1 MKNNNI
7 QKDWTEL
14 LRDKAGSYAG
24 DKPEM
29 TFAELKEKMLSAA
42 AGQQVA
48 TSASR
53 RGIPAWLKYAAAVA
67 VVAAGG
73 VFALTQHPAGE
84 SQIAELTDAG
94 EDEIVVVAQEE
105 PVAGDTS
112 HAIDPSQYTADDAAS
127 AGSPSAASK
136 ASSLRRATASQTA
149 YSNQNNTDIITEKAD
164 GSSPA
169 ANTNYTNSNSID
181 TNVEGNTGDS
191 ASADSASAADA
202 KASDSQGADASKDS
216 QGADNAPAAKGI
228 DETPSTKGTDETPA
242 AKGTDEAPSTKG
254 SAGQTAPAQNTPAT
268 KGSPANGTDPFAE
281 PVKPVRKQLK
291 KFSLGASGFMASNSI
306 GSGNADNAPKG
317 MTVYTDKNGKVFYSF
332 GAPTARYNHSA
343 PISGGISLRYS
354 ITPAFFAETGLRF
367 TYLHTW
373 ITPSGASQNL
383 LYAGIPLGVGFNF
396 LDLGNFDIYASAYG
410 MPAKCV
416 MGRTSANFP
425 SNYAKL
431 SDIPIMWSAGA
442 SLGAGYNITRTIGL
456 FAEPT
461 ISYFFPDDNAPQT
474 LYKENP
480 WYSTLNLGV
489 RFNL

>member
-105 PVAGDTS
+105 PEAGDTS

-136 ASSLRRATASQTA
+136 ASSLRRATTSQTA

-191 ASADSASAADA
+191 ASADSASADAA
-202 KASDSQGADASKDS
+202 KASDSQGANASKDS
-216 QGADNAPAAKGI
+216 QGADNAPAAKG
-228 DETPSTKGTDETPA
+228 TDET
-242 AKGTDEAPSTKG
+242 PSTKG

-268 KGSPANGTDPFAE
+268 KGSPANGNDTFAE

-291 KFSLGASGFMASNSI
+291 KFSLGASGFLASNSI
-306 GSGNADNAPKG
+306 GNGNADNAPKG

-354 ITPAFFAETGLRF
+354 ITPVFFAETGLRF

-383 LYAGIPLGVGFNF
+383 LYAGIPIGVGFNF

-480 WYSTLNLGV
+480 WYFTLNLGV

>member
-1 MKNNNI
+1 MKNNDI
-7 QKDWTEL
+7 QKDWTGL
-14 LRDKAGSYAG
+14 LREKAGSYAG

-29 TFAELKEKMLSAA
+29 SFAELKEKMLLAA
-42 AGQQVA
+42 AGQQA
-48 TSASR
+48 AGSASR

-73 VFALTQHPAGE
+73 VFALTRRPAGD
-84 SQIAELTDAG
+84 SQIAEATNAG
-94 EDEIVVVAQEE
+94 EEEIVVVAREE
-105 PVAGDTS
+105 AASDDTS
-112 HAIDPSQYTADDAAS
+112 YAIDPSGYTAADAAS
-127 AGSPSAASK
+127 SDTPAVSNTSS
-136 ASSLRRATASQTA
+136 ASSAKSSRKA

-169 ANTNYTNSNSID
+169 ANTNYTNSNSTD
-181 TNVEGNTGDS
+181 KYVDGDTGDS
-191 ASADSASAADA
+191 ASADSDKAADGGQEA
-202 KASDSQGADASKDS
+202 GEAPATKGAPA
-216 QGADNAPAAKGI
+216 QAAPAAKG
-228 DETPSTKGTDETPA
+228 T
-242 AKGTDEAPSTKG
+242 
-254 SAGQTAPAQNTPAT
+254 
-268 KGSPANGTDPFAE
+268 PANGTDPFAE

-291 KFSLGASGFMASNSI
+291 KFSLGASGFLASNSI
-306 GSGNADNAPKG
+306 GNGNADNAPKG

-332 GAPTARYNHSA
+332 GAPTARYYHSA
-343 PISGGISLRYS
+343 PVSGGLSLRYF

-373 ITPSGASQNL
+373 ISPSGAVQNL
-383 LYAGIPLGVGFNF
+383 LYAGIPVGVGFNF
-396 LDLGNFDIYASAYG
+396 VELGSFNLYASAYG

-416 MGRTSANFP
+416 MGRTNANFP
-425 SNYAKL
+425 SNYSKL

-461 ISYFFPDDNAPQT
+461 VSYYFPNDNAPQT

-480 WYSTLNLGV
+480 FYFTLNLGV

>member
-29 TFAELKEKMLSAA
+29 TFAELKEKMLLAA

-48 TSASR
+48 SSASR

-73 VFALTQHPAGE
+73 VFALTQHPASE
-84 SQIAELTDAG
+84 RQIAELTDAG

-105 PVAGDTS
+105 PEAGDTS
-112 HAIDPSQYTADDAAS
+112 YAIDPSKYTADDAAS

-149 YSNQNNTDIITEKAD
+149 YSNQSNTDIITEKAD

-181 TNVEGNTGDS
+181 TNVDGNTGDS
-191 ASADSASAADA
+191 ASADSASADAA
-202 KASDSQGADASKDS
+202 KASDSQGANASKDS
-216 QGADNAPAAKGI
+216 QGADNA
-228 DETPSTKGTDETPA
+228 PA

-268 KGSPANGTDPFAE
+268 KGSPANGNDPFAE

-291 KFSLGASGFMASNSI
+291 KFSLGASGFLASNSI
-306 GSGNADNAPKG
+306 GNGNADNAPKG

-383 LYAGIPLGVGFNF
+383 LYAGIPIGVGFNF

-442 SLGAGYNITRTIGL
+442 SLGASYNITRTIGL

-480 WYSTLNLGV
+480 WYFTLNLGV

>member
-42 AGQQVA
+42 AGQQA
-48 TSASR
+48 ASSASR

-73 VFALTQHPAGE
+73 VFALTQHPASE
-84 SQIAELTDAG
+84 RQIAELTDAG

-105 PVAGDTS
+105 PDAGDTS

-127 AGSPSAASK
+127 SGSPSAASQ
-136 ASSLRRATASQTA
+136 ASSLRRATTSRTA

-191 ASADSASAADA
+191 ASADSAS
-202 KASDSQGADASKDS
+202 DSTQETNTTKDS
-216 QGADNAPAAKGI
+216 QGNAPAP
-228 DETPSTKGTDETPA
+228 ETKGA
-242 AKGTDEAPSTKG
+242 
-254 SAGQTAPAQNTPAT
+254 AGQTAPAQTTPST
-268 KGSPANGTDPFAE
+268 KGSPVKDTDPFAE

-291 KFSLGASGFMASNSI
+291 KFSLGASGFLASNSI
-306 GSGNADNAPKG
+306 GNGNADNAPKG

-383 LYAGIPLGVGFNF
+383 LYAGIPIGVGFNF

-425 SNYAKL
+425 SNYSKL

-442 SLGAGYNITRTIGL
+442 SLGAGYNITRNIGL

-480 WYSTLNLGV
+480 WYFTLNLGV